1 MDFLGK
7 CTYLSETF
15 GYLKKETKGGFNSE
29 IYLQVDCVT
38 YHSFHNK
45 LLKINLALN
54 SRFQLISAEISFQ
67 HVQPW

>member
-1 MDFLGK
+1 MDFLRK

-45 LLKINLALN
+45 LLKINL
-54 SRFQLISAEISFQ
+54 I
-67 HVQPW
+67 HVFN

>member
-1 MDFLGK
+1 MHVSFRDFWVSK
-7 CTYLSETF
+7 
-15 GYLKKETKGGFNSE
+15 KKETKGGFNSE
-29 IYLQVDCVT
+29 IYLQVDCVI

-67 HVQPW
+67 HVQP

>member
-1 MDFLGK
+1 MDFLRK

-29 IYLQVDCVT
+29 IYLQVDCVI